1 MWTSV
6 FLAQDKTSATELK
19 ELFLT
24 NGIIVKIKPIINK
37 DNGIISYEFYVPSAE
52 LNYALELIIDFQE

>member
-1 MWTSV
+1 MWTTV
-6 FLAQDKTSATELK
+6 FLAQDETSAAELK

-37 DNGIISYEFYVPSAE
+37 ENNIKSYEFYVPSAE
-52 LNYALELIIDFQE
+52 LDFALELIIDFQE

>member
-1 MWTSV
+1 MWTAV
-6 FLAQDKTSATELK
+6 FLAQDEVSAAELK
-19 ELFLT
+19 EMFLT

-37 DNGIISYEFYVPSAE
+37 QNNIKSYEFYVPSAE